1 MKQGYE
7 MRYETKYETDLAN
20 KPLQKISENGCHVCC
35 HQGPPTSTGFG
46 SPVRGIGCGTLAVRI
61 HEIRLSTPLGSK
73 AALMMLR
80 SMCGLS
86 EHLCRSYRKL
96 LNVPAWTGSAE
107 RRRTQVPRVEGPSAL
122 SRQRVPARLRR
133 NPDSLR
139 LHGCG

>member
-1 MKQGYE
+1 MKRSMKQTSQTSPSKRYPRTCATCVATRAHRRLLALSSQSE
-7 MRYETKYETDLAN
+7 ALAAEPSRSEYMRL
-20 KPLQKISENGCHVCC
+20 H
-35 HQGPPTSTGFG
+35 
-46 SPVRGIGCGTLAVRI
+46 
-61 HEIRLSTPLGSK
+61 LSTPLGSK

-80 SMCGLS
+80 SMCALS

-107 RRRTQVPRVEGPSAL
+107 RRRTQVPRVGGPSAL

-139 LHGCG
+139 LHGCR